1 MGPAAARILRRDF
14 PLSEQGYD
22 RTAVDAHLAAVAA
35 TLERPDG
42 GSDQPAADAEFAL
55 IAGAH
60 LLLGQI
66 SLMRT
71 ELQRL
76 SAALLA
82 QSQTIGEALEALEA
96 GNSASTPKAVSA
108 DLDPGPAGQPVE
120 PPATAADPDAPPVDT
135 TSPPSVVPPALTD
148 ARLVALDM
156 ALGGS
161 DRDEIG
167 GELARRFGLP
177 EPYALADEVL
187 AALG

>member
-1 MGPAAARILRRDF
+1 MGPTVARILRRDF

-35 TLERPDG
+35 TLERRDG
-42 GSDQPAADAEFAL
+42 ASDQPAADAEFAL

-82 QSQTIGEALEALEA
+82 QSQTIAEALDALKA
-96 GNSASTPKAVSA
+96 GDSASTPKAGSA
-108 DLDPGPAGQPVE
+108 DPGPAGQPVE
-120 PPATAADPDAPPVDT
+120 PPATREDPDHPPVDT
-135 TSPPSVVPPALTD
+135 TAPPSVEPPPSTD

-167 GELARRFGLP
+167 GELGRRFGLP
-177 EPYALADEVL
+177 DPFALADEVL